1 MVERY
6 NVFHV
11 ERGEGLNT
19 IDTKIGN
26 RMKIVHNIRGEKL
39 YNVHYFCAFLQKHI
53 DISI

>member
-1 MVERY
+1 M
-6 NVFHV
+6 FHV

-26 RMKIVHNIRGEKL
+26 RMKIVHNMRGEKL